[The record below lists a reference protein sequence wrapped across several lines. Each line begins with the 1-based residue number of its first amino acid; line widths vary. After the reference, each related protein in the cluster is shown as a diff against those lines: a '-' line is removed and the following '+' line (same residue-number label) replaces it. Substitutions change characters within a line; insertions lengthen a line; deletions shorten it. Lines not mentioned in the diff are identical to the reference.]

1 MNKKV
6 NIQIGNDY
14 YAYITSDDRNL
25 FHLIEK
31 SFTRSIP
38 KYNNWFR
45 MWETKIN
52 KHYSIVNHGSVIKVD
67 AGLVDF
73 LIQSFKERGI
83 SYLLS
88 DTRVPAKIQ
97 TNITTKLSD
106 KVRLRDY
113 QEEAV
118 RAVFKSCFCCIQ
130 LPTGSGKEQPVTAK
144 VLTPTGFKN
153 IGDLQ
158 IGDSIIAGDGKVTK
172 VIGKYPQGVK
182 DVYKITFSD
191 NTIAECGLNHIWT
204 VSSIKNKK
212 SPKFF
217 DVTLKDILKEQQ
229 LNLEYGGRAR
239 DWRYEIPLATVEGKE
254 KQFIIQPYT
263 LGVLIADG
271 SMCGKE
277 VGFSCNDYDYDIK
290 NRVLAEL
297 DPEMR
302 LSGGKHYNNSQ
313 SCPQYKIVHKSVH
326 ICYNKFR
333 QEVIRLGLNV
343 KSKDKFIPK
352 EYLYGTSISQRKA
365 LLQGLFDCDG
375 TQAKNK
381 ATVSYCTTSLQ
392 LARDVVELIQSLGFT
407 ATWSAQDRTKENKH
421 IEYNIRISSKD
432 YCPFSLTRK
441 AQYWRQ
447 SPDKTRRYI
456 RKIELVRQ
464 EESVCIE
471 VESKTKQYLTN
482 NYIVTHNTEVSASI
496 AKTYLNHYFDRAVL
510 YVVPT
515 IKLQKEAEE
524 RFTKYGLKCNTKLPF
539 QIGYVNIFTYMS
551 LVRSKDI
558 DANERNK
565 IGALVLDES
574 QHLKGPKNNK
584 IVHGYKK
591 LNLCVGVSA
600 TITPDIEYKKQL
612 NQLSDNDFL
621 VLGVTG
627 KPVYWRHILETT
639 EDKFITPIDVTVLNN
654 KEIVALSEE
663 DMGDW
668 HKIKRNVL
676 MSPARAN
683 LVANFVDY
691 ICEQNRFYTL
701 MLLIPEVV
709 WSKQFMLA
717 IASQC
722 SEEYRYIL
730 MFGQDKFM
738 EIICGQ
744 LVELK
749 TKEQKEEAYS
759 AIKNPNIKTIF
770 SATSFAYEGLDIPNL
785 QALVNVYGGRSDVR
799 IKQQIGRLTRL
810 FKGKEIGHIY
820 EIHDKN
826 PVCESQLKKRL
837 NIYKNEYSA
846 EIKKSD
852 YGWWE
857 EE

>member
-1 MNKKV
+1 MPV

-14 YAYITSDDRNL
+14 YAYITCDDRKL

-31 SFTRSIP
+31 SFTRSVQ

-45 MWETKIN
+45 IWETKIN
-52 KHYSIVNHGSVIKVD
+52 KHYSIVNYGSVIKVD
-67 AGLVDF
+67 AGLVNF
-73 LIQSFKERGI
+73 LVQSLKERDI
-83 SYLLS
+83 PYSLS
-88 DTRVPAKIQ
+88 DARVPAKIQ
-97 TNITTKLSD
+97 TNIVTKLSD

-130 LPTGSGKEQPVTAK
+130 LPTGSGK
-144 VLTPTGFKN
+144 
-153 IGDLQ
+153 
-158 IGDSIIAGDGKVTK
+158 S
-172 VIGKYPQGVK
+172 
-182 DVYKITFSD
+182 
-191 NTIAECGLNHIWT
+191 EC
-204 VSSIKNKK
+204 
-212 SPKFF
+212 
-217 DVTLKDILKEQQ
+217 
-229 LNLEYGGRAR
+229 
-239 DWRYEIPLATVEGKE
+239 
-254 KQFIIQPYT
+254 
-263 LGVLIADG
+263 
-271 SMCGKE
+271 
-277 VGFSCNDYDYDIK
+277 
-290 NRVLAEL
+290 
-297 DPEMR
+297 
-302 LSGGKHYNNSQ
+302 
-313 SCPQYKIVHKSVH
+313 
-326 ICYNKFR
+326 
-333 QEVIRLGLNV
+333 
-343 KSKDKFIPK
+343 
-352 EYLYGTSISQRKA
+352 
-365 LLQGLFDCDG
+365 
-375 TQAKNK
+375 
-381 ATVSYCTTSLQ
+381 
-392 LARDVVELIQSLGFT
+392 
-407 ATWSAQDRTKENKH
+407 
-421 IEYNIRISSKD
+421 
-432 YCPFSLTRK
+432 
-441 AQYWRQ
+441 
-447 SPDKTRRYI
+447 
-456 RKIELVRQ
+456 
-464 EESVCIE
+464 
-471 VESKTKQYLTN
+471 
-482 NYIVTHNTEVSASI
+482 SASI
-496 AKTYLNHYFDRAVL
+496 IKTYFNQYFNRAVL

-551 LVRSKDI
+551 LVRSKNI

-591 LNLCVGVSA
+591 LNMCVGVSA
-600 TITPDIEYKKQL
+600 TITSDIEYKKQL
-612 NQLSDNDFL
+612 NQLNDNDFL

-654 KEIVALSEE
+654 KEVVALSEE

-668 HKIKRNVL
+668 HKVKRNVL

-691 ICEQNRFYTL
+691 ICEQNRFHTL

-709 WSKQFMLA
+709 WSKQFMLS
-717 IASQC
+717 IASQG

-749 TKEQKEEAYS
+749 TKEQKEEAYN

-785 QALVNVYGGRSDVR
+785 QALINVYGGRSDVR

-810 FKGKEIGHIY
+810 FKGKDIGHIY
-820 EIHDKN
+820 EIYDKN

-837 NIYKNEYSA
+837 NIYKNEYNA